1 MRFKIDKLVEEID
14 TKVKGEWNTLENEK
28 LNIAAPFKSSS
39 NTNLSKRVKKL
50 KSEKKLSDTSSSFT
64 AKLLEKLK
72 EKE

>member
-28 LNIAAPFKSSS
+28 LNIVTPFKSSS

-50 KSEKKLSDTSSSFT
+50 KSEKKLSDTSSNFT
-64 AKLLEKLK
+64 AKLL
-72 EKE
+72 